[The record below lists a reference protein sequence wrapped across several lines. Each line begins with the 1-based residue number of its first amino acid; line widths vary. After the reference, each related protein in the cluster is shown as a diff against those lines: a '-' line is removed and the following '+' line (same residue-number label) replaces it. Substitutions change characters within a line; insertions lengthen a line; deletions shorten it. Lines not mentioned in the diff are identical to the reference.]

1 MPKLEMFPPDP
12 DYIRIHTRRY
22 EVRAFRKADDCLMLR
37 GVVVDEKPVGLYIE
51 SDPDPL
57 WMHHMIL
64 DLEIHFPTLVIQKA
78 NVQFN
83 EHPHLGC
90 TGIVDH
96 YKKLE
101 GMSITR
107 GFNAKVKELFAGPR
121 GCTHTTALL
130 QAMAPV
136 AVQPPIILMVISK
149 AAVAAQVNVMMA
161 LLVYIPILVLVGL
174 VTAAPP
180 AAVGPVIYIT
190 IMEIQGNQQQCLERA
205 EAVAAA
211 VKQVIVNTPVVVA
224 VAAVAAIRFL
234 QILEMLAILLVL
246 QRQIMFLLLLEVHI
260 QFLLVFRHQQLL
272 RDK

>member
-107 GFNAKVKELFAGPR
+107 GFTSKVKELFAGPR

-136 AVQPPIILMVISK
+136 AVQSMWSMRVASARARGVSLDSMGDGPQTASPVNTCHMWEESGELATAMREGREIEIPLSISK
-149 AAVAAQVNVMMA
+149 R
-161 LLVYIPILVLVGL
+161 LRSLGL
-174 VTAAPP
+174 TDDVWR
-180 AAVGPVIYIT
+180 
-190 IMEIQGNQQQCLERA
+190 E
-205 EAVAAA
+205 
-211 VKQVIVNTPVVVA
+211 
-224 VAAVAAIRFL
+224 
-234 QILEMLAILLVL
+234 
-246 QRQIMFLLLLEVHI
+246 
-260 QFLLVFRHQQLL
+260 
-272 RDK
+272 

>member
-1 MPKLEMFPPDP
+1 MSKLEMFPPDP

-22 EVRAFRKADDCLMLR
+22 EVRAFRKDDDCLMLR

-51 SDPDPL
+51 EDPDPL

-90 TGIVDH
+90 TGITDH

-107 GFNAKVKELFAGPR
+107 GFTAKVKELFAGPR

-136 AVQPPIILMVISK
+136 AVQSMWSMRVASARARGVSLESMGEGPQTASPVNTCHMWEESGELATSVREGREIEIPLSISK
-149 AAVAAQVNVMMA
+149 
-161 LLVYIPILVLVGL
+161 
-174 VTAAPP
+174 
-180 AAVGPVIYIT
+180 
-190 IMEIQGNQQQCLERA
+190 R
-205 EAVAAA
+205 
-211 VKQVIVNTPVVVA
+211 
-224 VAAVAAIRFL
+224 
-234 QILEMLAILLVL
+234 
-246 QRQIMFLLLLEVHI
+246 
-260 QFLLVFRHQQLL
+260 L
-272 RDK
+272 RSLGMSDDMWRE

>member
-22 EVRAFRKADDCLMLR
+22 EVRAFRKSDDCLMLR

-64 DLEIHFPTLVIQKA
+64 DLEIQFPTLVIQKA

-107 GFNAKVKELFAGPR
+107 GFTSKVKELFAGPR

-136 AVQPPIILMVISK
+136 AVQSMWSMRVASARANGVSLESMGDGPQTASPVNTCHMWEESGDLATAMREGREIEIPLSISK
-149 AAVAAQVNVMMA
+149 RLR
-161 LLVYIPILVLVGL
+161 LLGL
-174 VTAAPP
+174 TDDVWR
-180 AAVGPVIYIT
+180 
-190 IMEIQGNQQQCLERA
+190 E
-205 EAVAAA
+205 
-211 VKQVIVNTPVVVA
+211 
-224 VAAVAAIRFL
+224 
-234 QILEMLAILLVL
+234 
-246 QRQIMFLLLLEVHI
+246 
-260 QFLLVFRHQQLL
+260 
-272 RDK
+272 

>member
-1 MPKLEMFPPDP
+1 MPTLEMFPPDP

-22 EVRAFRKADDCLMLR
+22 EVRAFRKDDDCLMLR

-64 DLEIHFPTLVIQKA
+64 DLEIHFPSLVIQKA
-78 NVQFN
+78 SVQFN

-90 TGIVDH
+90 IGIVDH

-107 GFNAKVKELFAGPR
+107 GFTAKVKELFAGPR

-136 AVQPPIILMVISK
+136 AVQSMWSMRVASARARGVSLESMGEGPQTASPVNTCHMWEESGELATAVRDGREIEIPLSISK
-149 AAVAAQVNVMMA
+149 
-161 LLVYIPILVLVGL
+161 
-174 VTAAPP
+174 
-180 AAVGPVIYIT
+180 
-190 IMEIQGNQQQCLERA
+190 R
-205 EAVAAA
+205 
-211 VKQVIVNTPVVVA
+211 
-224 VAAVAAIRFL
+224 
-234 QILEMLAILLVL
+234 
-246 QRQIMFLLLLEVHI
+246 
-260 QFLLVFRHQQLL
+260 L
-272 RDK
+272 RSLGMSDDMWRE

>member
-1 MPKLEMFPPDP
+1 MWRACVEDSSTVSQRLRWLQWPQRSRSSDRFVSVLRMPKLDMFPPDP

-22 EVRAFRKADDCLMLR
+22 EVRAFRKSDDCLMLR

-136 AVQPPIILMVISK
+136 AVQSMWSMRVASARARGVSLESMGEGPQTASPVNTCHMWEESGDLATAMRDGREIEIPLSISK
-149 AAVAAQVNVMMA
+149 R
-161 LLVYIPILVLVGL
+161 LRSLGL
-174 VTAAPP
+174 TDDVWR
-180 AAVGPVIYIT
+180 
-190 IMEIQGNQQQCLERA
+190 E
-205 EAVAAA
+205 
-211 VKQVIVNTPVVVA
+211 
-224 VAAVAAIRFL
+224 
-234 QILEMLAILLVL
+234 
-246 QRQIMFLLLLEVHI
+246 
-260 QFLLVFRHQQLL
+260 
-272 RDK
+272 

>member
-90 TGIVDH
+90 TRIVDH

-107 GFNAKVKELFAGPR
+107 GFNAKVKDLFAGPR

-136 AVQPPIILMVISK
+136 AVQSMWSMRVASARARGVSLESMGDGPQTASPVNTCHMWEESGELATSMREGREIEIPLSISK
-149 AAVAAQVNVMMA
+149 R
-161 LLVYIPILVLVGL
+161 LRSLGL
-174 VTAAPP
+174 TDDVWR
-180 AAVGPVIYIT
+180 
-190 IMEIQGNQQQCLERA
+190 E
-205 EAVAAA
+205 
-211 VKQVIVNTPVVVA
+211 
-224 VAAVAAIRFL
+224 
-234 QILEMLAILLVL
+234 
-246 QRQIMFLLLLEVHI
+246 
-260 QFLLVFRHQQLL
+260 
-272 RDK
+272 

>member
-1 MPKLEMFPPDP
+1 
-12 DYIRIHTRRY
+12 
-22 EVRAFRKADDCLMLR
+22 
-37 GVVVDEKPVGLYIE
+37 VVVDEKPVGLYIE

-136 AVQPPIILMVISK
+136 AVQSMWSMRVASARARGVSLESMGEGPQTASPVNTCHMWEESGDLATAMRDGREIEIPLSISK
-149 AAVAAQVNVMMA
+149 R
-161 LLVYIPILVLVGL
+161 LRSLGL
-174 VTAAPP
+174 TDDVWR
-180 AAVGPVIYIT
+180 
-190 IMEIQGNQQQCLERA
+190 E
-205 EAVAAA
+205 
-211 VKQVIVNTPVVVA
+211 
-224 VAAVAAIRFL
+224 
-234 QILEMLAILLVL
+234 
-246 QRQIMFLLLLEVHI
+246 
-260 QFLLVFRHQQLL
+260 
-272 RDK
+272 

>member
-22 EVRAFRKADDCLMLR
+22 EVRAFRKSDDCLMLR

-83 EHPHLGC
+83 EHPHIGC

-107 GFNAKVKELFAGPR
+107 GFTSKVKELFAGPR

-136 AVQPPIILMVISK
+136 AVQSMWSMRVASARANGVSLESMGDGPQTASPVNTCHMWEDSGELATAMREGREIEIPLSISK
-149 AAVAAQVNVMMA
+149 R
-161 LLVYIPILVLVGL
+161 LRSLGL
-174 VTAAPP
+174 TDDVWR
-180 AAVGPVIYIT
+180 
-190 IMEIQGNQQQCLERA
+190 E
-205 EAVAAA
+205 
-211 VKQVIVNTPVVVA
+211 
-224 VAAVAAIRFL
+224 
-234 QILEMLAILLVL
+234 
-246 QRQIMFLLLLEVHI
+246 
-260 QFLLVFRHQQLL
+260 
-272 RDK
+272 

>member
-1 MPKLEMFPPDP
+1 MPKLEMFPQDP

-22 EVRAFRKADDCLMLR
+22 EVRAFRKSDDCLMLR

-107 GFNAKVKELFAGPR
+107 GFTSKVKELFAGPR

-136 AVQPPIILMVISK
+136 AVQSMWSMRVASARANGVSLESMGDGPQTASPVNTCHMWEESGELATAMREGREIEIPLSISK
-149 AAVAAQVNVMMA
+149 R
-161 LLVYIPILVLVGL
+161 LRSLGL
-174 VTAAPP
+174 TDDVWR
-180 AAVGPVIYIT
+180 
-190 IMEIQGNQQQCLERA
+190 E
-205 EAVAAA
+205 
-211 VKQVIVNTPVVVA
+211 
-224 VAAVAAIRFL
+224 
-234 QILEMLAILLVL
+234 
-246 QRQIMFLLLLEVHI
+246 
-260 QFLLVFRHQQLL
+260 
-272 RDK
+272 

>member
-22 EVRAFRKADDCLMLR
+22 EVRAFRKTDDCLMLR

-107 GFNAKVKELFAGPR
+107 GFTSKVKELFAGPR

-130 QAMAPV
+130 QAMAPI
-136 AVQPPIILMVISK
+136 AVQSMWSMRVASARARGVSLESMGDGPQTASPVNTCHMWEESGELATSMREGREIEIPLSISK
-149 AAVAAQVNVMMA
+149 RLR
-161 LLVYIPILVLVGL
+161 LLGL
-174 VTAAPP
+174 TDDVWR
-180 AAVGPVIYIT
+180 
-190 IMEIQGNQQQCLERA
+190 E
-205 EAVAAA
+205 
-211 VKQVIVNTPVVVA
+211 
-224 VAAVAAIRFL
+224 
-234 QILEMLAILLVL
+234 
-246 QRQIMFLLLLEVHI
+246 
-260 QFLLVFRHQQLL
+260 
-272 RDK
+272 

>member
-1 MPKLEMFPPDP
+1 MFPPDP

-22 EVRAFRKADDCLMLR
+22 EVRAFRKSDDLLMLR

-64 DLEIHFPTLVIQKA
+64 DLDIHFPSLVIKRA
-78 NVQFN
+78 EVRFR

-90 TGIVDH
+90 VDIVDH

-107 GFNAKVKELFAGPR
+107 GFTAKVKELFAGPR

-136 AVQPPIILMVISK
+136 AVQSMWSMRVASARAKGVPLESLGEGPQTASPVNTCHMWEESGELATAVREGRDIEIPLSISK
-149 AAVAAQVNVMMA
+149 RLRA
-161 LLVYIPILVLVGL
+161 LGL
-174 VTAAPP
+174 GDDAWR
-180 AAVGPVIYIT
+180 
-190 IMEIQGNQQQCLERA
+190 E
-205 EAVAAA
+205 
-211 VKQVIVNTPVVVA
+211 
-224 VAAVAAIRFL
+224 
-234 QILEMLAILLVL
+234 
-246 QRQIMFLLLLEVHI
+246 
-260 QFLLVFRHQQLL
+260 
-272 RDK
+272 

>member
-1 MPKLEMFPPDP
+1 MSKLEMFPPDP

-22 EVRAFRKADDCLMLR
+22 EVRAFRKDDDCLMLR

-51 SDPDPL
+51 EDPDPL

-90 TGIVDH
+90 TGITDH

-107 GFNAKVKELFAGPR
+107 GFTTKVKELFAGPR

-136 AVQPPIILMVISK
+136 AVQSMWSMRVASARARGVSLESMGEGPQTASPVNTCHMWEESGELATAVREGREIEIPLSISK
-149 AAVAAQVNVMMA
+149 
-161 LLVYIPILVLVGL
+161 
-174 VTAAPP
+174 
-180 AAVGPVIYIT
+180 
-190 IMEIQGNQQQCLERA
+190 R
-205 EAVAAA
+205 
-211 VKQVIVNTPVVVA
+211 
-224 VAAVAAIRFL
+224 
-234 QILEMLAILLVL
+234 
-246 QRQIMFLLLLEVHI
+246 
-260 QFLLVFRHQQLL
+260 L
-272 RDK
+272 RSLGMSDDMWRE

>member
-22 EVRAFRKADDCLMLR
+22 EVRAFRKSDDCLMLR

-51 SDPDPL
+51 SDPNPL

-64 DLEIHFPTLVIQKA
+64 DLEIQFPTLVIQKA

-107 GFNAKVKELFAGPR
+107 GFTSKVKELFAGPR

-136 AVQPPIILMVISK
+136 AVQSMWSMRVASARANGVSLESMGDGPQTASPVNTCHMWEESGDLATAMREGREIEIPLSISK
-149 AAVAAQVNVMMA
+149 RLR
-161 LLVYIPILVLVGL
+161 LLGL
-174 VTAAPP
+174 TDDVWR
-180 AAVGPVIYIT
+180 
-190 IMEIQGNQQQCLERA
+190 E
-205 EAVAAA
+205 
-211 VKQVIVNTPVVVA
+211 
-224 VAAVAAIRFL
+224 
-234 QILEMLAILLVL
+234 
-246 QRQIMFLLLLEVHI
+246 
-260 QFLLVFRHQQLL
+260 
-272 RDK
+272 

>member
-22 EVRAFRKADDCLMLR
+22 EVRAYRKADDCLMLR

-107 GFNAKVKELFAGPR
+107 GFTSKVKELFAGPR

-136 AVQPPIILMVISK
+136 AVQSMWSMRVASARAHGVSLESMGDGPQTASPVNTCHMWEESGELATAMREGREIEIPLSISK
-149 AAVAAQVNVMMA
+149 R
-161 LLVYIPILVLVGL
+161 LRSLGL
-174 VTAAPP
+174 TDDVWR
-180 AAVGPVIYIT
+180 
-190 IMEIQGNQQQCLERA
+190 E
-205 EAVAAA
+205 
-211 VKQVIVNTPVVVA
+211 
-224 VAAVAAIRFL
+224 
-234 QILEMLAILLVL
+234 
-246 QRQIMFLLLLEVHI
+246 
-260 QFLLVFRHQQLL
+260 
-272 RDK
+272 

>member
-1 MPKLEMFPPDP
+1 MFPPDP

-22 EVRAFRKADDCLMLR
+22 EVRAFRKSDDCLMLR

-51 SDPDPL
+51 SDPNPL

-64 DLEIHFPTLVIQKA
+64 DLEIQFPTLVIQKA

-107 GFNAKVKELFAGPR
+107 GFTSKVKELFAGPR

-136 AVQPPIILMVISK
+136 AVQSMWSMRVASARANGVSLESMGDGPQTASPVNTCHMWEESGDLATAMREGREIEIPLSISK
-149 AAVAAQVNVMMA
+149 RLR
-161 LLVYIPILVLVGL
+161 LLGL
-174 VTAAPP
+174 TDDVWR
-180 AAVGPVIYIT
+180 
-190 IMEIQGNQQQCLERA
+190 E
-205 EAVAAA
+205 
-211 VKQVIVNTPVVVA
+211 
-224 VAAVAAIRFL
+224 
-234 QILEMLAILLVL
+234 
-246 QRQIMFLLLLEVHI
+246 
-260 QFLLVFRHQQLL
+260 
-272 RDK
+272 

>member
-1 MPKLEMFPPDP
+1 MPTLEMFPPDP

-22 EVRAFRKADDCLMLR
+22 EVRAFRKSDDCLMLR

-64 DLEIHFPTLVIQKA
+64 DLEIHFPSLVIQKA

-83 EHPHLGC
+83 EHPHSAC

-107 GFNAKVKELFAGPR
+107 GFTGKVKELFAGPR

-136 AVQPPIILMVISK
+136 AVQSMWSMRVASARARGVTLDSMGEGPQTASPVNTCHMWEESGELATAVREGREIEIPLSISK
-149 AAVAAQVNVMMA
+149 R
-161 LLVYIPILVLVGL
+161 LRSLGL
-174 VTAAPP
+174 TDDVWR
-180 AAVGPVIYIT
+180 
-190 IMEIQGNQQQCLERA
+190 E
-205 EAVAAA
+205 
-211 VKQVIVNTPVVVA
+211 
-224 VAAVAAIRFL
+224 
-234 QILEMLAILLVL
+234 
-246 QRQIMFLLLLEVHI
+246 
-260 QFLLVFRHQQLL
+260 
-272 RDK
+272 

>member
-22 EVRAFRKADDCLMLR
+22 EVRAFRKSDDCLMLR

-136 AVQPPIILMVISK
+136 AVQSMWSMRVASARPRGVSLESMGEGPQTASPVNTCHMWEESGELATSMREGREIEIPLSISK
-149 AAVAAQVNVMMA
+149 R
-161 LLVYIPILVLVGL
+161 LRSLGL
-174 VTAAPP
+174 TDDVWR
-180 AAVGPVIYIT
+180 
-190 IMEIQGNQQQCLERA
+190 E
-205 EAVAAA
+205 
-211 VKQVIVNTPVVVA
+211 
-224 VAAVAAIRFL
+224 
-234 QILEMLAILLVL
+234 
-246 QRQIMFLLLLEVHI
+246 
-260 QFLLVFRHQQLL
+260 
-272 RDK
+272 

>member
-1 MPKLEMFPPDP
+1 MWRACVEDSSTVFQRLRWPLWPPRSRSSDHFVSVLRMPKLEMFPPDP

-22 EVRAFRKADDCLMLR
+22 EVRAFRKSDDCLMLR

-136 AVQPPIILMVISK
+136 AVQSMWSMRVASARARGVSLESMGEGPQTASPVNTCHMWEESGDLATAMRDGREIEIPLSISK
-149 AAVAAQVNVMMA
+149 R
-161 LLVYIPILVLVGL
+161 LRSLGL
-174 VTAAPP
+174 TDDVWR
-180 AAVGPVIYIT
+180 
-190 IMEIQGNQQQCLERA
+190 E
-205 EAVAAA
+205 
-211 VKQVIVNTPVVVA
+211 
-224 VAAVAAIRFL
+224 
-234 QILEMLAILLVL
+234 
-246 QRQIMFLLLLEVHI
+246 
-260 QFLLVFRHQQLL
+260 
-272 RDK
+272 

>member
-90 TGIVDH
+90 TRIVDH

-107 GFNAKVKELFAGPR
+107 GFNAVVCVQPR
-121 GCTHTTALL
+121 GPANNSFTLALN
-130 QAMAPV
+130 PR
-136 AVQPPIILMVISK
+136 VIDMPSS
-149 AAVAAQVNVMMA
+149 
-161 LLVYIPILVLVGL
+161 
-174 VTAAPP
+174 
-180 AAVGPVIYIT
+180 
-190 IMEIQGNQQQCLERA
+190 
-205 EAVAAA
+205 
-211 VKQVIVNTPVVVA
+211 
-224 VAAVAAIRFL
+224 FL
-234 QILEMLAILLVL
+234 
-246 QRQIMFLLLLEVHI
+246 
-260 QFLLVFRHQQLL
+260 
-272 RDK
+272 

>member
-22 EVRAFRKADDCLMLR
+22 EVRAFRKSDDCLMLR

-107 GFNAKVKELFAGPR
+107 ARGVSLESMGEGPQ
-121 GCTHTTALL
+121 TASPVNTCHMWEESGDLAT
-130 QAMAPV
+130 AMRDGREIEIP
-136 AVQPPIILMVISK
+136 LSISK
-149 AAVAAQVNVMMA
+149 R
-161 LLVYIPILVLVGL
+161 LRSLGL
-174 VTAAPP
+174 TDDVWR
-180 AAVGPVIYIT
+180 
-190 IMEIQGNQQQCLERA
+190 E
-205 EAVAAA
+205 
-211 VKQVIVNTPVVVA
+211 
-224 VAAVAAIRFL
+224 
-234 QILEMLAILLVL
+234 
-246 QRQIMFLLLLEVHI
+246 
-260 QFLLVFRHQQLL
+260 
-272 RDK
+272 

>member
-1 MPKLEMFPPDP
+1 MFPADP

-64 DLEIHFPTLVIQKA
+64 DLEIHFPSLVIQSA

-107 GFNAKVKELFAGPR
+107 GFTAKVKELFAGPR

-136 AVQPPIILMVISK
+136 AVQSMWSMRVASARARGVSLESMGEGPQTASPVNTCHMWEESGELATAVREGREIEIPLSISK
-149 AAVAAQVNVMMA
+149 R
-161 LLVYIPILVLVGL
+161 LRSLGL
-174 VTAAPP
+174 TDDVWR
-180 AAVGPVIYIT
+180 
-190 IMEIQGNQQQCLERA
+190 E
-205 EAVAAA
+205 
-211 VKQVIVNTPVVVA
+211 
-224 VAAVAAIRFL
+224 
-234 QILEMLAILLVL
+234 
-246 QRQIMFLLLLEVHI
+246 
-260 QFLLVFRHQQLL
+260 
-272 RDK
+272 

>member
-1 MPKLEMFPPDP
+1 MSKLEMFPPDP

-101 GMSITR
+101 GMSIAR
-107 GFNAKVKELFAGPR
+107 GFNAKVKDLFAGPR

-136 AVQPPIILMVISK
+136 AVQSMWSMRVASARARGVSLESMGDGPQTASPVNTCHMWEESGELATSMREGREIEIPLSISK
-149 AAVAAQVNVMMA
+149 R
-161 LLVYIPILVLVGL
+161 LRSLGL
-174 VTAAPP
+174 TDDVWR
-180 AAVGPVIYIT
+180 
-190 IMEIQGNQQQCLERA
+190 E
-205 EAVAAA
+205 
-211 VKQVIVNTPVVVA
+211 
-224 VAAVAAIRFL
+224 
-234 QILEMLAILLVL
+234 
-246 QRQIMFLLLLEVHI
+246 
-260 QFLLVFRHQQLL
+260 
-272 RDK
+272 

>member
-1 MPKLEMFPPDP
+1 MFPPDP

-22 EVRAFRKADDCLMLR
+22 EVRAFRKSDDCLMLR

-64 DLEIHFPTLVIQKA
+64 DLEIHFPSLVIQKA

-83 EHPHLGC
+83 EHPHSAC

-107 GFNAKVKELFAGPR
+107 GFTGKVKELFAGPR

-136 AVQPPIILMVISK
+136 AVQSMWSMRVASARARGVTLDSMGEGPQTASPVNTCHMWEESGELATAVREGREIEIPLSISK
-149 AAVAAQVNVMMA
+149 R
-161 LLVYIPILVLVGL
+161 LRSLGL
-174 VTAAPP
+174 TDDVWR
-180 AAVGPVIYIT
+180 
-190 IMEIQGNQQQCLERA
+190 E
-205 EAVAAA
+205 
-211 VKQVIVNTPVVVA
+211 
-224 VAAVAAIRFL
+224 
-234 QILEMLAILLVL
+234 
-246 QRQIMFLLLLEVHI
+246 
-260 QFLLVFRHQQLL
+260 
-272 RDK
+272 

>member
-1 MPKLEMFPPDP
+1 MFPPDP

-101 GMSITR
+101 GMSIAR

-136 AVQPPIILMVISK
+136 AVQSMWSMRVASARARGVSLESMGDGPQTASPVNTCHMWEESGELATSMREGREIEIPLSISK
-149 AAVAAQVNVMMA
+149 R
-161 LLVYIPILVLVGL
+161 LRSLGL
-174 VTAAPP
+174 TDDVWR
-180 AAVGPVIYIT
+180 
-190 IMEIQGNQQQCLERA
+190 E
-205 EAVAAA
+205 
-211 VKQVIVNTPVVVA
+211 
-224 VAAVAAIRFL
+224 
-234 QILEMLAILLVL
+234 
-246 QRQIMFLLLLEVHI
+246 
-260 QFLLVFRHQQLL
+260 
-272 RDK
+272 

>member
-1 MPKLEMFPPDP
+1 MFPPDP

-90 TGIVDH
+90 TRIVDH

-107 GFNAKVKELFAGPR
+107 GFNAKVKDLFAGPR

-136 AVQPPIILMVISK
+136 AVQSMWSMRVASARARGVSLESMGDGPQTASPVNTCHMWEESGELATSMREGREIEIPLSISK
-149 AAVAAQVNVMMA
+149 R
-161 LLVYIPILVLVGL
+161 LRSLGL
-174 VTAAPP
+174 TDDVWR
-180 AAVGPVIYIT
+180 
-190 IMEIQGNQQQCLERA
+190 E
-205 EAVAAA
+205 
-211 VKQVIVNTPVVVA
+211 
-224 VAAVAAIRFL
+224 
-234 QILEMLAILLVL
+234 
-246 QRQIMFLLLLEVHI
+246 
-260 QFLLVFRHQQLL
+260 
-272 RDK
+272 

>member
-1 MPKLEMFPPDP
+1 MFPPDP

-107 GFNAKVKELFAGPR
+107 GFTSKVKELFAGPR

-136 AVQPPIILMVISK
+136 AVQSMWSMRVASARAHGVSLESMGDGPQTASPVNTCHMWEESGELATAMREGREIEIPLSISK
-149 AAVAAQVNVMMA
+149 R
-161 LLVYIPILVLVGL
+161 LRSLGL
-174 VTAAPP
+174 TDDVWR
-180 AAVGPVIYIT
+180 
-190 IMEIQGNQQQCLERA
+190 E
-205 EAVAAA
+205 
-211 VKQVIVNTPVVVA
+211 
-224 VAAVAAIRFL
+224 
-234 QILEMLAILLVL
+234 
-246 QRQIMFLLLLEVHI
+246 
-260 QFLLVFRHQQLL
+260 
-272 RDK
+272 

>member
-90 TGIVDH
+90 TRIVDH

-136 AVQPPIILMVISK
+136 AVQSMWSMRVASARARGVSLESMGDGPQTASPVNTCHMWEESGELATSMREGREIEIPLSISK
-149 AAVAAQVNVMMA
+149 R
-161 LLVYIPILVLVGL
+161 LRSLGL
-174 VTAAPP
+174 TDDVWR
-180 AAVGPVIYIT
+180 
-190 IMEIQGNQQQCLERA
+190 E
-205 EAVAAA
+205 
-211 VKQVIVNTPVVVA
+211 
-224 VAAVAAIRFL
+224 
-234 QILEMLAILLVL
+234 
-246 QRQIMFLLLLEVHI
+246 
-260 QFLLVFRHQQLL
+260 
-272 RDK
+272 

>member
-22 EVRAFRKADDCLMLR
+22 EVRAFRKSDDCLMLR

-57 WMHHMIL
+57 WMHHMVL

-107 GFNAKVKELFAGPR
+107 GFTGKVKELFAGPR

-136 AVQPPIILMVISK
+136 AVQSMWSMRVASARARGMSLDSMGDGPQTASPVNTCHMWEESGDLATAVRDGREIEIPLSISK
-149 AAVAAQVNVMMA
+149 R
-161 LLVYIPILVLVGL
+161 LRSLGL
-174 VTAAPP
+174 TDDVWR
-180 AAVGPVIYIT
+180 
-190 IMEIQGNQQQCLERA
+190 E
-205 EAVAAA
+205 
-211 VKQVIVNTPVVVA
+211 
-224 VAAVAAIRFL
+224 
-234 QILEMLAILLVL
+234 
-246 QRQIMFLLLLEVHI
+246 
-260 QFLLVFRHQQLL
+260 
-272 RDK
+272 

>member
-107 GFNAKVKELFAGPR
+107 GFTSKVKELFAGPR

-136 AVQPPIILMVISK
+136 AVQSMWSMRVASARANGVSLESMGDGPQTASPVNTCHMWEESGELATSMREGREIEIPLSISK
-149 AAVAAQVNVMMA
+149 R
-161 LLVYIPILVLVGL
+161 LRSLGL
-174 VTAAPP
+174 TDDVWR
-180 AAVGPVIYIT
+180 
-190 IMEIQGNQQQCLERA
+190 E
-205 EAVAAA
+205 
-211 VKQVIVNTPVVVA
+211 
-224 VAAVAAIRFL
+224 
-234 QILEMLAILLVL
+234 
-246 QRQIMFLLLLEVHI
+246 
-260 QFLLVFRHQQLL
+260 
-272 RDK
+272 

>member
-107 GFNAKVKELFAGPR
+107 GFTSKVKELFAGPR

-136 AVQPPIILMVISK
+136 AVQSMWSMRVASARARGVSLESMGDGPQTASPVNTCHMWEESGELATSMREGREIEIPLSISK
-149 AAVAAQVNVMMA
+149 R
-161 LLVYIPILVLVGL
+161 LRSLGL
-174 VTAAPP
+174 TDDVWR
-180 AAVGPVIYIT
+180 
-190 IMEIQGNQQQCLERA
+190 E
-205 EAVAAA
+205 
-211 VKQVIVNTPVVVA
+211 
-224 VAAVAAIRFL
+224 
-234 QILEMLAILLVL
+234 
-246 QRQIMFLLLLEVHI
+246 
-260 QFLLVFRHQQLL
+260 
-272 RDK
+272 